1 MKTKSYYFVL
11 LALLS
16 LSITPREV
24 LGQQDRNTVKEP
36 YSMSVQALRGA
47 LGTEVCV
54 TINSIDPQKYPLPT
68 SIKQLVA
75 DPDDGPKYRLE
86 KYTGDDIPLTNGRTT
101 FVLRGYENCQ
111 SFNVKVHF
119 KLERWHDEHLEDDIH
134 VCSKPNLSIEKI
146 VAPEQTYV
154 NTPFNVQAVIRE
166 SKGDAGATTTVT
178 LYEGSSVLGS
188 FTNVVVPKGGTVNVV
203 FQGISATTPGKHYY
217 TIKISNTDPPEFDV
231 TNNSRSFSVNVLGR
245 PDLKVEKITVPE
257 KVFAND
263 AFDIQAFIRE
273 TTGSS
278 DVKATVSLYDGS
290 TLIGSI
296 SRVDVRDGSTE
307 VVKFRDVKATTT
319 GQHSYTVTISNANPA
334 ESDGTNNS
342 LTVAVTVLLKPDL
355 VVESATAPSPIFAS
369 TFFDV
374 DAVIRELNGQCGA
387 TATATLYEG
396 KSIQALPRKV
406 TVSAGGTAHVLF
418 QGIKESAGTHTYII
432 KLSDVEP
439 SETNEANNTY
449 TFSLVVVLRPDL
461 KVDKVTSPQSVTVK
475 VPFNVDAIIKE
486 IDGQSGTSATVT
498 LYEGPTSLGS
508 FPNISVPASGSATV
522 SFPGII
528 ATSQGNHNYTV
539 KITNANPAESDVS
552 NNNYSFSLTAV
563 AKPDLVVDN
572 ITAPASIPAGT
583 PFDLTAAIK
592 ELLGV
597 VGASATVTLYDASN
611 VAVGTPQSVV
621 VAAGGSKNVVF
632 SGITA
637 SASGTYTVKISGSSP
652 AESNTL
658 NNDKSVSITVTAGTV
673 SLSQSIVTISPS
685 TVVSG
690 STATI
695 TLQAKDAAGNNLTT
709 GGLAVGFS
717 ASGGGTVT
725 TTTDNG
731 NGTYIATFT
740 ATTAGTATV
749 SATIGGSPVTSTIPP
764 ITVTAGAVSLSQS
777 IVTISPS
784 TVASGSTA
792 TITLQAKD
800 AAENNLTTGGLAVGF
815 SASGGGTVTTTTDN
829 GNGTYI
835 ATFTATTAGT
845 ATVSATI
852 GGSPIT
858 STIPPITVTA
868 GAVSLSQSIVTISP
882 STVASGTDATIT
894 LQAKDAA
901 GNNLTTGGLS
911 VAFSATGGGTIGSVS
926 YNGNGVYT
934 ATFTGVTA
942 GTSTLSATIDGSLV
956 TSPSPT
962 ITVTAGAVSLSQSI
976 VTISP
981 STVASESPAT
991 ITLQAKDAAGNNLT
1005 TGGLTVVF
1013 SLTGAGTSSGTIGG
1027 VTDNLDGT
1035 YSGAFTGTTAGTAK
1049 TVSATIGGSAIT
1061 SALPT
1066 ITVTVGA
1073 VSLTQSIVTI
1083 SPSTVA
1089 SGSTAL
1095 ITLQAKD
1102 GAGNN
1107 LTAGDLTVVFSL
1119 TGAGTS
1125 SGTIGGVTD
1134 NGNGTY
1140 SATFTATTVGTA
1152 TISATIGGSPVTST
1166 IPSITIT
1173 VGAVSLSQSIV
1184 TTSPSTVPSG
1194 TMATITLQAKDAAG
1208 NNLTSGGLTV
1218 AFSLTGVGTIGSV
1231 TDNGNGTYSVTFT
1244 ATTVGTAMISATIGG
1259 SPVTSTI
1266 PSITVTPGAVSL
1278 SQSIVTIS
1286 PSTVASGST
1295 ATITLQAKD
1304 AAGNNLTTGG
1314 LLVAFSA
1321 MGVGTVG
1328 PVTYSGNG
1336 IYTATFT
1343 GTTGG
1348 SSAVTAT
1355 IGGSPVIST
1364 LPTITVVAPVV
1375 MTAELHYFYY
1385 NTVNSWDEVGVRT
1398 YYDSVVTDNSTFS
1411 ADAGATSASLP
1422 SAPINA
1428 ISWNIETSGGGF
1440 DQESFTNP
1448 ARTGGDANSDI
1459 YWASGLN
1466 NKGISYTLT
1475 INRNNGTIHFRLDQ
1489 ANSGGYHSWKDSDGR
1504 HVTINPPGVLRPG
1517 STISFT
1523 LLVQCGFESW
1533 VSMTSISVPPLS
1545 PDQNVPRTDV
1555 EGNPVYDVDLNGYY
1569 TRWTRYGAN
1578 VTSDVII
1585 VESRKLPGKD
1595 VIAEDAAEG
1604 SALPTVYSLYQN
1616 YPNPFNP
1623 ATNIAFSLANSG
1635 FVSLKV
1641 YDLLGRE
1648 VAILATGEF
1657 KAGTHRVLWNAAGVP
1672 SGTYFYRLQSGEF
1685 VAQKKLLLLK

>member
-1 MKTKSYYFVL
+1 M
-11 LALLS
+11 
-16 LSITPREV
+16 
-24 LGQQDRNTVKEP
+24 
-36 YSMSVQALRGA
+36 
-47 LGTEVCV
+47 
-54 TINSIDPQKYPLPT
+54 
-68 SIKQLVA
+68 
-75 DPDDGPKYRLE
+75 
-86 KYTGDDIPLTNGRTT
+86 
-101 FVLRGYENCQ
+101 
-111 SFNVKVHF
+111 
-119 KLERWHDEHLEDDIH
+119 
-134 VCSKPNLSIEKI
+134 
-146 VAPEQTYV
+146 
-154 NTPFNVQAVIRE
+154 
-166 SKGDAGATTTVT
+166 
-178 LYEGSSVLGS
+178 
-188 FTNVVVPKGGTVNVV
+188 
-203 FQGISATTPGKHYY
+203 
-217 TIKISNTDPPEFDV
+217 
-231 TNNSRSFSVNVLGR
+231 
-245 PDLKVEKITVPE
+245 
-257 KVFAND
+257 
-263 AFDIQAFIRE
+263 
-273 TTGSS
+273 
-278 DVKATVSLYDGS
+278 
-290 TLIGSI
+290 
-296 SRVDVRDGSTE
+296 
-307 VVKFRDVKATTT
+307 
-319 GQHSYTVTISNANPA
+319 
-334 ESDGTNNS
+334 
-342 LTVAVTVLLKPDL
+342 TVLLKPDL

-749 SATIGGSPVTSTIPP
+749 SATIGGSP
-764 ITVTAGAVSLSQS
+764 
-777 IVTISPS
+777 
-784 TVASGSTA
+784 
-792 TITLQAKD
+792 
-800 AAENNLTTGGLAVGF
+800 
-815 SASGGGTVTTTTDN
+815 
-829 GNGTYI
+829 
-835 ATFTATTAGT
+835 
-845 ATVSATI
+845 
-852 GGSPIT
+852 IT

-1166 IPSITIT
+1166 IPSITVT